1 MDGDVTR
8 SLDLLRRAQDGE
20 GGAVDQLFGR
30 YYERVRRIVR
40 MRIGPVLRKRV
51 DSGDILQE
59 TFIAALESFDRFEV
73 RDEASFISWLARI
86 AQRQVFA
93 AVDHHSAQ
101 KRDAGRD
108 VPLVHS
114 VRTGAV
120 GIDPA
125 ADGMSPL
132 EELSHSEQTSLVEDC
147 IAELPEPYRELIIL
161 RDYAGGS
168 WELIAEETGRP
179 SAAAARMMHAKALI
193 ELGKLVRD
201 RTDDAG

>member
-8 SLDLLRRAQDGE
+8 SLDLLRRAQDGDD
-20 GGAVDQLFGR
+20 GAVDQLFGR

-40 MRIGPVLRKRV
+40 MRLSPVLRRRV

-59 TFIAALESFDRFEV
+59 TFIAAVGAFDRFEV

-93 AVDHHSAQ
+93 AADHHTAQ

-108 VPLVHS
+108 VPLVLGNA
-114 VRTGAV
+114 TGRI

-125 ADGMSPL
+125 ANGLSPL
-132 EELSHSEQTSLVEDC
+132 DEMSRTEQTTLVEDC
-147 IAELPEPYRELIIL
+147 IAELSEPHRELIIL
-161 RDYAGGS
+161 RDYAGAS
-168 WELIAEETGRP
+168 WESIAEETGRP
-179 SAAAARMMHAKALI
+179 SAAAARMMHATALI
-193 ELGKLVRD
+193 ELGKLVRAHSG
-201 RTDDAG
+201 DDV